1 MASNN
6 ASLDQEREFSEV
18 KMKTTGLGAMFGHIQ
33 QNKDQL
39 EEETK
44 PDPNSM
50 VSFYSK
56 AVI

>member
-1 MASNN
+1 
-6 ASLDQEREFSEV
+6 
-18 KMKTTGLGAMFGHIQ
+18 MKTTGLGAMFGHIQ

-50 VSFYSK
+50 VIFYSK